1 MTRACVLVLLCGDL
15 AAGCRDSPAPDGKP
29 LVVATFFPMYDF
41 AQQVAADRA
50 QVISLVPPG
59 VHGHD
64 WEPSPQDVAQVRR
77 ARVFVYNGA
86 GFEPWADKL
95 IKEAAG
101 SATVVVAASAGLTV
115 ASTGA
120 DGDTDPHVW
129 LDPVR
134 AKGEVDAIRAALER
148 SDPAGKSAYEAKAA
162 AFAAKLADLDGRFD
176 AGLRDC
182 ARREVVVSH
191 AAFGYLARRYRLE
204 QIAVTGL
211 APQAEPSPAALVA
224 IVRTA
229 RERKVT
235 AIFLEPLVSPK
246 LAETLAREVRVRLLT
261 LDPIEGVTRK
271 EAAEGIGYV
280 ELMARNLQSRIVVRA
295 TRFGRPPVAYDVDS
309 TATDIDQPRLRR

>member
-1 MTRACVLVLLCGDL
+1 VTRARLLVLLCGAL
-15 AAGCRDSPAPDGKP
+15 AAGCRESSAPDGKP
-29 LVVATFFPMYDF
+29 LVVASFFPMYDF
-41 AQQVAADRA
+41 ARQVAADRA

-77 ARVFVYNGA
+77 ARIFVYNGA
-86 GFEPWADKL
+86 GFEPWVDKL
-95 IKEAAG
+95 VKEAAG

-115 ASTGA
+115 ARTGA
-120 DGDTDPHVW
+120 DGGTDPHVW
-129 LDPVR
+129 LDPVL

-148 SDPAGKSAYEAKAA
+148 GDPAGTSAYEAKASAYA
-162 AFAAKLADLDGRFD
+162 ARLADLDGRFE

-191 AAFGYLARRYRLE
+191 AAFGYLTRRYRLE

-211 APQAEPSPAALVA
+211 APQAEPSPAALAA

-246 LAETLAREVRVRLLT
+246 LAETLAREVGVRLLT

-271 EAAEGIGYV
+271 EAAEGIGYL
-280 ELMARNLQSRIVVRA
+280 ELMVRNLQS
-295 TRFGRPPVAYDVDS
+295 
-309 TATDIDQPRLRR
+309 LREGLGCK

>member
-1 MTRACVLVLLCGDL
+1 VKAAASLGLLLCII
-15 AAGCRDSPAPDGKP
+15 AAEGCRQTPLQDGKP

-41 AQQVAADRA
+41 ARQVAADRA

-120 DGDTDPHVW
+120 DGGTDPHVW
-129 LDPVR
+129 LDPML

-148 SDPAGKSAYEAKAA
+148 SDSAGKSAYETKAA
-162 AFAAKLADLDGRFD
+162 AYGARLADLDGRFA

-191 AAFGYLARRYRLE
+191 AAFGYLTRRYRLE

-211 APQAEPSPAALVA
+211 APQAEPSPAALAA

-229 RERKVT
+229 RERRVT

-246 LAETLAREVRVRLLT
+246 LAETLAREVGVRLLT

-271 EAAEGIGYV
+271 EAAEGIGYI
-280 ELMARNLQSRIVVRA
+280 ELMGRNLQS
-295 TRFGRPPVAYDVDS
+295 
-309 TATDIDQPRLRR
+309 LREGLGCR

>member
-1 MTRACVLVLLCGDL
+1 MRGAARLWLVLCAL
-15 AAGCRDSPAPDGKP
+15 AVAGCEQGPRPDGKP
-29 LVVATFFPMYDF
+29 LVVASFYPMYEF
-41 AQQVAADRA
+41 TRQVAAERA

-64 WEPSPQDVAQVRR
+64 WEPSPHDVAQVRR

-86 GFEPWADKL
+86 GFEPWAQKL
-95 IKEAAG
+95 IQEAAG
-101 SATVVVAASAGLTV
+101 PSTVVVAASAGLTV
-115 ASTGA
+115 ARTEG
-120 DGDTDPHVW
+120 DGGVDPHVW

-134 AKGEVDAIRAALER
+134 AKGVVEAIRAALQR
-148 SDPAGKSAYEAKAA
+148 SDPAGQSAYAA
-162 AFAAKLADLDGRFD
+162 NADSYTAKLTELDARFE

-191 AAFGYLARRYRLE
+191 AAFGYLTRRYRLE

-211 APQAEPSPAALVA
+211 APQAEPSPAALAA

-246 LAETLAREVRVRLLT
+246 LAETLAREVGVRLLT
-261 LDPIEGVTRK
+261 LNPIEGVTKK
-271 EAAEGIGYV
+271 EAADGTSYLD
-280 ELMARNLQSRIVVRA
+280 LMGRNLES
-295 TRFGRPPVAYDVDS
+295 
-309 TATDIDQPRLRR
+309 LREGLGCR

>member
-1 MTRACVLVLLCGDL
+1 
-15 AAGCRDSPAPDGKP
+15 
-29 LVVATFFPMYDF
+29 
-41 AQQVAADRA
+41 
-50 QVISLVPPG
+50 
-59 VHGHD
+59 
-64 WEPSPQDVAQVRR
+64 
-77 ARVFVYNGA
+77 VYNGA
-86 GFEPWADKL
+86 GFEPWVDKL

-115 ASTGA
+115 ARTGA
-120 DGDTDPHVW
+120 DGGADPHVW
-129 LDPVR
+129 LDPVL

-148 SDPAGKSAYEAKAA
+148 GDPAGKFAYEAKASA
-162 AFAAKLADLDGRFD
+162 YAAKLADLDGRFE

-191 AAFGYLARRYRLE
+191 AAFGYLTRRYRLE

-211 APQAEPSPAALVA
+211 APQAEPSPAALAA

-246 LAETLAREVRVRLLT
+246 LAETLAREVGVRLLT

-271 EAAEGIGYV
+271 EAAEGIGYL
-280 ELMARNLQSRIVVRA
+280 ELMARNLQS
-295 TRFGRPPVAYDVDS
+295 
-309 TATDIDQPRLRR
+309 LREGLGCR

>member
-1 MTRACVLVLLCGDL
+1 VTRVCVLVILCGAL
-15 AAGCRDSPAPDGKP
+15 AAGCGESPAPDGKP
-29 LVVATFFPMYDF
+29 LVVASFFPVYDF
-41 AQQVAADRA
+41 ARQVAADRA

-115 ASTGA
+115 PRTGA
-120 DGDTDPHVW
+120 DGSTDPHVW
-129 LDPVR
+129 LDPVL

-148 SDPAGKSAYEAKAA
+148 ADPVGKSAYEAKAA
-162 AFAAKLADLDGRFD
+162 AYAARLADLDGRFD

-191 AAFGYLARRYRLE
+191 AAFGYLTRRYRLE

-211 APQAEPSPAALVA
+211 APQAEPSPAALAA

-235 AIFLEPLVSPK
+235 AIFVEPLVSPK
-246 LAETLAREVRVRLLT
+246 LAETLAREVGVRLLT

-271 EAAEGIGYV
+271 EAAEGTGYI
-280 ELMARNLQSRIVVRA
+280 ELMARNLQS
-295 TRFGRPPVAYDVDS
+295 
-309 TATDIDQPRLRR
+309 LREGLGCR